1 MNNIQEQLALLEE
14 MKRGFG
20 VVRTQEEIED
30 DIDKEYQERMKRE
43 EEQRE
48 QERLYKE
55 RLEQEQKER
64 QEMNYMAHKEIFDFM
79 KIFNELD
86 EEDFY
91 CVVELNNGNQY
102 MAKPKELKRDSEYIM
117 FYIERNVGA
126 ASMFENPYRTI
137 LEVNVNDIKGI
148 ALREEI
154 KQEIVII
161 KKSKFGVMTEWK
173 DQSKSFTL

>member
-1 MNNIQEQLALLEE
+1 MKNNIQEQLQLLEM
-14 MKRGFG
+14 MKQGFG
-20 VVRTQEEIED
+20 KVRTEEEVQD
-30 DIDKEYQERMKRE
+30 DLDKEFQERMKRE

-55 RLEQEQKER
+55 RLEREQEER
-64 QEMNYMAHKEIFDFM
+64 RQAQYQAHKEIFDFM

-91 CVVELNNGNQY
+91 CVVELKSGEQF
-102 MAKPKELKRDSEYIM
+102 MAKPKELKRDAEYIM

-148 ALREEI
+148 QLKEEI
-154 KQEIVII
+154 KKEIVII
-161 KKSKFGVMTEWK
+161 KKSKFGVMTE
-173 DQSKSFTL
+173 

>member
-1 MNNIQEQLALLEE
+1 MNNIQEQLQLLEM
-14 MKRGFG
+14 MKQGFG
-20 VVRTQEEIED
+20 KVRTEEEVQD
-30 DIDKEYQERMKRE
+30 DLDREFQERMKRE

-55 RLEQEQKER
+55 QLEREQEER
-64 QEMNYMAHKEIFDFM
+64 RQAQYQAHKEIFDFM
-79 KIFNELD
+79 KAFNELD

-91 CVVELNNGNQY
+91 CVVELNNGKQF

-137 LEVNVNDIKGI
+137 LETNVNEIKGI

-161 KKSKFGVMTEWK
+161 KKSKFGVMTE
-173 DQSKSFTL
+173 